1 MADLCV
7 LAGVPAA
14 TAHRGS
20 IGWPV
25 PIAAA
30 RPVALVIKD
39 VSADLC
45 RSAET
50 AGIAVAALHAQ
61 ARVEM
66 VLSTVRRL
74 LEGAASRP
82 WDDATSGEAVVE
94 ESDLYGLAQRVATM
108 TGGLVSIEDD
118 QARLLAYSATDGA
131 ADELRMLS
139 ILGREGPVEHLRRLR
154 ELGVYDRVRRSAVP
168 WWRCRPMRSWAGA
181 AGWW

>member
-1 MADLCV
+1 MDSMLDALGSAVVSLRVAPAGTQWPIRTVALFDADDLAAAADSGVLVADLCV

-14 TAHRGS
+14 TARS
-20 IGWPV
+20 WIDRLADAD
-25 PIAAA
+25 AAA

-74 LEGAASRP
+74 LAGAASRP
-82 WDDATSGEAVVE
+82 WEDATSGEAVIE

-118 QARLLAYSATDGA
+118 QVPPAGLLG
-131 ADELRMLS
+131 
-139 ILGREGPVEHLRRLR
+139 H
-154 ELGVYDRVRRSAVP
+154 
-168 WWRCRPMRSWAGA
+168 
-181 AGWW
+181 